1 MADFPISLQGSS
13 SREMTEIPC
22 LASINPNGW
31 TMASA
36 SATASP
42 YTFDV
47 FAHLCDVQLLSPY
60 FNCSSKQRIVDSSLR
75 LWGFASFGG
84 WLP

>member
-36 SATASP
+36 SASP
-42 YTFDV
+42 YTSDV
-47 FAHLCDVQLLSPY
+47 FAHLCDVQLLSLY
-60 FNCSSKQRIVDSSLR
+60 FKSSLKQRIVDSSIR
-75 LWGFASFGG
+75 L
-84 WLP
+84 